1 MKSDLPC
8 LAIVVP
14 CFNEEEVLSST
25 ASVLLRKMQQLSTK
39 GIIAENSFLVF
50 VNDGSTDST
59 WQNIVQLGQMYPNI
73 KGINL
78 SRNFGHQAA
87 LLAGINHFATKA
99 DCLVTIDA
107 DLQDDVDVIDQMI
120 DAFYNGHD
128 VVYGVRQERK
138 TDSFFKR
145 TTALF
150 FYKTMRWL
158 GVDIVYNHADFRLT
172 SRRFN
177 AELVRFDE
185 RNLFLRGIVPAIGF
199 KQTSVFY
206 SRKERMAGTT
216 KYPFRKMVSFAFE
229 GITSFSVRP
238 LRIITVSGLII
249 FILCVVLSGI
259 TIFYYLNGNT
269 LRGWASTV
277 LPFYLLGGLHIF
289 FLGIIG
295 EYIGKIYKEIKK
307 RPRFIIESIL
317 E

>member
-1 MKSDLPC
+1 MKKDLPC

-14 CFNEEEVLSST
+14 CFNEEEVLGAT
-25 ASVLLRKMQQLSTK
+25 ADVLLKKVHQLKTK
-39 GIIAENSFLVF
+39 GIVAEKSFLVF
-50 VNDGSTDST
+50 VNDGSTDTT
-59 WQNIVQLGQMYPNI
+59 WQKIAELGQIHPNI

-78 SRNFGHQAA
+78 ARNFGHQAA
-87 LLAGINHFATKA
+87 LLAGINHFAQKA
-99 DCLVTIDA
+99 DCIVSIDA
-107 DLQDDVDVIDQMI
+107 DLQDDVEVIDQML
-120 DAFYNGHD
+120 DAHNNGFD

-150 FYKTMRWL
+150 FYKIMRWL

-177 AELVRFDE
+177 AELLRFDE
-185 RNLFLRGIVPAIGF
+185 RNLFLRGIVPAIGLR
-199 KQTSVFY
+199 QTSVFY
-206 SRKERMAGTT
+206 NRKERMAGTT

-238 LRIITVSGLII
+238 LRIITISGLVI
-249 FILCVVLSGI
+249 FILCVVLSAI
-259 TIFYYLNGNT
+259 TIISFLNGNT
-269 LRGWASTV
+269 VRGWASTV

-307 RPRFIIESIL
+307 RPRYIIESTL